1 MVVAV
6 VTVGIIVV
14 VRVMAHP
21 LAIALSVAVLVT
33 GLVTALT
40 LAAAV
45 LGDSLPSSVVAVA
58 GEIAF
63 LDQTGL
69 ATVTWMIAMM
79 VAVMVGTVSLLTAET
94 DMMGAVIVMPVTGT
108 LLVVTAL
115 VQTGMELL
123 RTVMHQVVVEAAM
136 AGSGREATREM
147 DFVVVAAPMT
157 GVARGAV
164 QATTGTAQG
173 AASAVAMTGTV
184 HVEAAPTMAA
194 EGLLATREEVTGR
207 GLRRTTAPG
216 EEDASTTATSDRP
229 VAAVELCTCVFNSFQ
244 FGMAECLMSTLSARL
259 SLFCTANVTPWAVV
273 EFTQQTVCVLR

>member
-14 VRVMAHP
+14 VRVMVHP

-40 LAAAV
+40 LVAAV
-45 LGDSLPSSVVAVA
+45 LGDFLPSSVVAVA
-58 GEIAF
+58 GETAF

-108 LLVVTAL
+108 PLVVTAL
-115 VQTGMELL
+115 VQTGMEQPQ
-123 RTVMHQVVVEAAM
+123 TVMHQVVVEAAM

-147 DFVVVAAPMT
+147 EFVVVAPMT
-157 GVARGAV
+157 GVAQGAV
-164 QATTGTAQG
+164 QAMTGTAQG
-173 AASAVAMTGTV
+173 AASVVAMTGTV

-207 GLRRTTAPG
+207 GLRRMTAPG
-216 EEDASTTATSDRP
+216 EEDASTTAISD
-229 VAAVELCTCVFNSFQ
+229 LLLQSSYVFAF
-244 FGMAECLMSTLSARL
+244 
-259 SLFCTANVTPWAVV
+259 
-273 EFTQQTVCVLR
+273 

>member
-14 VRVMAHP
+14 VRVMVHP

-40 LAAAV
+40 LVAAV
-45 LGDSLPSSVVAVA
+45 LGDSLPSSVAAVA
-58 GEIAF
+58 GETAF

-108 LLVVTAL
+108 PLVVTAL

-157 GVARGAV
+157 GVAQGAV

-216 EEDASTTATSDRP
+216 EEDASTTAISD
-229 VAAVELCTCVFNSFQ
+229 LLLQSSYVFAF
-244 FGMAECLMSTLSARL
+244 
-259 SLFCTANVTPWAVV
+259 
-273 EFTQQTVCVLR
+273 

>member
-1 MVVAV
+1 MVVVV

-14 VRVMAHP
+14 ARVMVHP

-40 LAAAV
+40 LVAAV
-45 LGDSLPSSVVAVA
+45 LGDSLPSSVAAVA

-79 VAVMVGTVSLLTAET
+79 VVAVMVGTVSLLTAET
-94 DMMGAVIVMPVTGT
+94 DMTGAVIVMPVTDT
-108 LLVVTAL
+108 PPVVTAL

-123 RTVMHQVVVEAAM
+123 QTVMHQVVVEVAM

-147 DFVVVAAPMT
+147 EFVVVAPMT
-157 GVARGAV
+157 GVAQGAV
-164 QATTGTAQG
+164 QAMTGTAQG

-207 GLRRTTAPG
+207 GLRRMTAPAG
-216 EEDASTTATSDRP
+216 EEDGSTTATSD
-229 VAAVELCTCVFNSFQ
+229 LLLQLSYVFAF
-244 FGMAECLMSTLSARL
+244 
-259 SLFCTANVTPWAVV
+259 
-273 EFTQQTVCVLR
+273 